1 MNVVCI
7 GEVLWDNLPHG
18 MFLGGAP
25 LNVATNLRKLGVDAQ
40 IMSAL
45 GNDELG
51 AETLLRLKALG
62 FDTSHIQINDK
73 PTGMVDVK
81 LNAHGVPKY
90 VIAENAAW
98 DFIEASDETI
108 ELVSKAD
115 YVVIGSLAFR
125 NMENNEALLNLVKA
139 VEGTLILDVNFR
151 KPFYNKK
158 LIDKL
163 LGYADILKVNDEEIE
178 EIAKWKFLSTEYEKS
193 IPALCEMNRISTAF
207 ITLGEAGAAMYSNGA
222 FTQQSRY
229 EITVAD
235 TVGAGDAFLAG
246 ALFSIIKEKEPKQVL
261 KFANAM
267 GAYVASKKGATP
279 ELDLSEID
287 LLSNS

>member
-40 IMSAL
+40 ILSAL

-51 AETLLRLKALG
+51 ADTLLRLKALG
-62 FDTSHIQINDK
+62 FDTTHIQINDK
-73 PTGMVDVK
+73 PTGVVDVK

-98 DFIEASDETI
+98 DFIEATDEAI
-108 ELVSKAD
+108 QLVSKAD
-115 YVVIGSLAFR
+115 YVIIGSLAFR
-125 NMENNEALLNLVKA
+125 NENNNDALLKLVKA
-139 VEGTLILDVNFR
+139 VEGILILDVNFR
-151 KPFYNKK
+151 KPFYNRK

-178 EIAKWKFLSTEYEKS
+178 EIAKWKFLSTEYTKS
-193 IPALCEMNRISTAF
+193 IPALCEMNKISMAF
-207 ITLGEAGAAMYSNGA
+207 ITLGEAGAAMYSNGE
-222 FTQQSRY
+222 FTQQPRY

-279 ELDLSEID
+279 ELDMDEINR
-287 LLSNS
+287 LLY